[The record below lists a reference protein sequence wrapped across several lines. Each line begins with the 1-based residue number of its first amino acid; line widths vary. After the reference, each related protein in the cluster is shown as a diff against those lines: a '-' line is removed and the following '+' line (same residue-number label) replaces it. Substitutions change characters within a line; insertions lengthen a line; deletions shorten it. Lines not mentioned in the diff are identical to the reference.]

1 MNESIFSLKGKTALV
16 TGAGTGVGASLAMT
30 LSKAGAKVALA
41 ARRVEKLKETEEKIS
56 ESGGI
61 AKSFSLDVSS
71 EKNVQDCLDS
81 ISKEIDEID
90 ILVNNAGTTTV
101 ASIDG
106 TTSED
111 WDTVI
116 NTNLR
121 GPWYL
126 AKEWVKRRR
135 SNDLSGGNV
144 LNISSITGEAVQKG
158 NGVYCVSKAGLSH
171 LTRQMALEWAKYGIR
186 VNSLAPG
193 YMRTDINKEFIDS
206 DISNDMI
213 KRIPMRRV
221 GSIDE
226 MDGALLLLVS
236 DAGSYITGSTL
247 IVDGGHLLRDL

>member
-1 MNESIFSLKGKTALV
+1 MNETIFSLKGKTALV

-71 EKNVQDCLDS
+71 EKNVQNCLES

-101 ASIDG
+101 GSIDG

-126 AKEWVKRRR
+126 AKEWVKKRR
-135 SNDLSGGNV
+135 SSNWGG
-144 LNISSITGEAVQKG
+144 GRRG
-158 NGVYCVSKAGLSH
+158 NML
-171 LTRQMALEWAKYGIR
+171 
-186 VNSLAPG
+186 
-193 YMRTDINKEFIDS
+193 
-206 DISNDMI
+206 
-213 KRIPMRRV
+213 
-221 GSIDE
+221 
-226 MDGALLLLVS
+226 
-236 DAGSYITGSTL
+236 
-247 IVDGGHLLRDL
+247 